1 MLTPEEKD
9 GLMQYRED
17 QTWAFSM
24 TIVVVLFFILA
35 AFWPS
40 QKRGIKND
48 LFRKSQAALRQ

>member
-9 GLMQYRED
+9 YLIDYRE
-17 QTWAFSM
+17 TAVWSLLGH
-24 TIVVVLFFILA
+24 VVVLFFILA